1 MYEMVLR
8 CPANVETIELC
19 DLIIDSLASFFVV
32 RDRQALVL
40 SVHEAIIN
48 AVEAVRTQ
56 FDNDDACHITVSV
69 RITAEEVTIL
79 VADAANGLSKQHIES
94 RQEKRLEDV
103 LLEESGR
110 GLLLMRELM
119 DDLWAEPLENGAYA
133 IGMKMR
139 R

>member
-19 DLIIDSLASFFVV
+19 DLVIDSLASFFTV

-48 AVEAVRTQ
+48 SVEAVRTQ
-56 FDNDDACHITVSV
+56 CNKHHAALTLSV
-69 RITAEEVTIL
+69 RITTDDVTVL
-79 VADAANGLSKQHIES
+79 VADAAEGFSQQCIDS
-94 RQEKRLEDV
+94 RQEKQLEDV
-103 LLEESGR
+103 RLEESGR
-110 GLLLMRELM
+110 GLLLIRELM
-119 DDLWAEPLENGAYA
+119 DDLWAEPLENGAYVL
-133 IGMKMR
+133 GMKMR